1 MRVDL
6 EDNLFAVAGLD
17 KLLGTGVKASMGRV
31 ANGIAQTLAQK
42 GKYLI
47 RTSPTTRDWSRFY
60 RDTPR
65 WKGSVRAA
73 TGRVDTG
80 AMHDAFRAR
89 ISSSGGG
96 KDVSIEIGWLDNPPD
111 YVYAQEYGFT
121 WEEGPPGLTLDVPG
135 MFVLSRTQEDLDELV
150 NRAID
155 RHVGKM
161 LRSMGAKG

>member
-1 MRVDL
+1 VRVDL

-47 RTSPTTRDWSRFY
+47 RTSPTTGDWSRFY

-65 WKGSVRAA
+65 WQGSVRAT

-80 AMHDAFRAR
+80 AMHDAFKAR
-89 ISSSGGG
+89 IDSSGAGPEI
-96 KDVSIEIGWLDNPPD
+96 SIEIGWLDNPPD
-111 YVYAQEYGFT
+111 YTDEQEYGFR
-121 WEEGPPGLTLDVPG
+121 WEGGPPGFFIDVPG